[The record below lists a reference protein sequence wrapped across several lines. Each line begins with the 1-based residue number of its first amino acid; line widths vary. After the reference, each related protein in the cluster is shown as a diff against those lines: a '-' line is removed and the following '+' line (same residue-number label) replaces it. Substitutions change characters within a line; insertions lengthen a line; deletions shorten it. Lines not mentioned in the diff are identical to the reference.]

1 MRTLLPMIVSELAQG
16 RAAALATVLWA
27 HGSAPRGAG
36 ACQLLTQGGRAEGT
50 VGGGVLE
57 RRALDELQAL
67 LASAGDGGTATSPDP
82 DGNAAEALALAKR
95 GLCVALG
102 PSRMVEYALTQDEA
116 QSLGMVCGGN
126 VALLYQLLTPA
137 MLPFFQALQARAE
150 GGRNVWLARWLRGG
164 RVEGMG
170 YTDGSGNPTP
180 LADAQVLPLCGRLAQ
195 WAQAAT
201 EYALFVE
208 PVRFASHAYIF
219 GGGHVAQCVA
229 PLLAQLAFEPV
240 VYDDRPEYAD
250 PALFPTAEEVICAP
264 FGEAGARLHV
274 TEEDEVVIMTRGHVN
289 DQLTLVQA
297 LRTPAYYI
305 GLIGSRSKV
314 AHTRAMV
321 LAQGFDEAAFERVHT
336 PIGLPIGAETPMEI
350 AVSVAAEMILCRAR
364 RAGSARATEKA

>member
-1 MRTLLPMIVSELAQG
+1 MRTLLPTIVSELAQG

-36 ACQLLTQGGRAEGT
+36 ACQLLTGSGRAEGT

-67 LASAGDGGTATSPDP
+67 LTGAGETRQASATGPDADASQASAGEGVC
-82 DGNAAEALALAKR
+82 AAP
-95 GLCVALG
+95 G

-126 VALLYQLLTPA
+126 VALLYQLLTPP
-137 MLPFFQALQARAE
+137 MLPFFRALQARADS
-150 GGRNVWLARWLRGG
+150 GRNVWLARWLRGG
-164 RVEGMG
+164 QAEGMG
-170 YTDGSGNPTP
+170 FTDGSANPTP
-180 LADAQVLPLCGRLAQ
+180 FTDAQVLPLCGRLAQ
-195 WAQAAT
+195 WSQAAQ
-201 EYALFVE
+201 ERSLFVE
-208 PVRFASHAYIF
+208 PVCFASHAYIF
-219 GGGHVAQCVA
+219 GGGHVARCVA
-229 PLLAQLAFEPV
+229 PLLSQLAFEPV

-250 PALFPTAEEVICAP
+250 PALFPTAAEVICAP
-264 FGEAGARLHV
+264 FGEAGARLRV
-274 TEEDEVVIMTRGHVN
+274 TEEDEIVVMTRGHVN
-289 DQLTLVQA
+289 DQLTLLQA

-305 GLIGSRSKV
+305 GLIGSRAKV

-321 LAQGFDEAAFERVHT
+321 LQQGFTDADFDRVHT

-364 RAGSARATEKA
+364 RAGSRRATEQ